1 MAIRKIRI
9 HSSVSLDE
17 ATEGDLINILEE
29 LNSQH
34 KTGEFLSCLMRL
46 AVDSPEILKSSKDNV
61 NKLNNL
67 LSESGLSQERF
78 KYIRVVKEGMLYL
91 EAKINK
97 LYEMTEQL
105 MALAIMGKRLGLE
118 GKAEN
123 LARVNFLLEQQLKDL
138 EKAIGYKSDDI
149 KAVDIEK
156 NVERAEKTLEFIVTA
171 YDDIIQEI
179 KNSLTANVVPI
190 VMNPDSIS
198 TVQQA
203 INNPIETAVKEEVTP
218 SVIPQ
223 ADENEEIDFGAGSNE
238 SLSENTSTSED
249 SPIDFGDADFA
260 ALGNFFG

>member
-97 LYEMTEQL
+97 LYEMIEQL

-149 KAVDIEK
+149 KAADIEK

-179 KNSLTANVVPI
+179 KNSLTANVVPV

-203 INNPIETAVKEEVTP
+203 VNNPIETAVKEEVTP
-218 SVIPQ
+218 SIDTQV
-223 ADENEEIDFGAGSNE
+223 DENEEIDFGAGSTE